1 MSVFFQIRK
10 KVHWSDTDAA
20 GVVWF
25 PNFLRWF
32 EDAEEELFA
41 SLGRSRQSLLD
52 SHRFSMPRVEVQSKF
67 RAPARAGQ
75 VVRVGINTT
84 VENPRRLHHAF
95 EIRDDESGALLAAR
109 LVRVACVDSDTW
121 SPRDLP
127 DDVLRLVS
135 GLPDL
140 AARQSRGAVELP
152 WT

>member
-1 MSVFFQIRK
+1 MSSYFQIRK

-52 SHRFSMPRVEVQSKF
+52 SHRFFMPRVEVQSKF

-75 VVRVGINTT
+75 IVRVGINTT

-95 EIRDDESGALLAAR
+95 EIRDDDTNALLAEGV
-109 LVRVACVDSDTW
+109 VRVACVDATTW

-127 DDVLRLVS
+127 DDVVRLVS

>member
-1 MSVFFQIRK
+1 VSAFFQIRK

-32 EDAEEELFA
+32 EDAEEELFT

-75 VVRVGINTT
+75 IVRVGINTT
-84 VENPRRLHHAF
+84 IENPRRLHHAF
-95 EIRDDESGALLAAR
+95 EIREDASNQLLAEGV
-109 LVRVACVDSDTW
+109 VRVACVDSDTW

-127 DDVLRLVS
+127 EDVLRLVS

-140 AARQSRGAVELP
+140 AARQSRGAVDMP

>member
-1 MSVFFQIRK
+1 VSAFFQIRK

-41 SLGRSRQSLLD
+41 SLGRTRQSLLD
-52 SHRFSMPRVEVQSKF
+52 SHRFSMPRVEVQSRF

-75 VVRVGINTT
+75 IVRVGIRTT
-84 VENPRRLHHAF
+84 IENPRRLHHAF
-95 EIRDDESGALLAAR
+95 EIRDDESEQLLAEGF
-109 LVRVACVDSDTW
+109 VRVACVDSGSW

-140 AARQSRGAVELP
+140 AERQARGAVELP

>member
-1 MSVFFQIRK
+1 MSAFFQIRK

-52 SHRFSMPRVEVQSKF
+52 SHRFSMPQVEVRSQC
-67 RAPARAGQ
+67 RAPVRAGQ
-75 VVRVGINTT
+75 VVRVGIHTR

-95 EIRDDESGALLAAR
+95 KIGDEQSGQLLAEGY
-109 LVRVACVDSDTW
+109 VRVACVDSGTW

-127 DDVLRLVS
+127 DDVVRLVS
-135 GLPDL
+135 GLGDL
-140 AARQSRGAVELP
+140 AARQARGAVELP

>member
-1 MSVFFQIRK
+1 MPSFFQIRK

-25 PNFLRWF
+25 PNFLGWF
-32 EDAEEELFA
+32 EDAEEELFN
-41 SLGRSRQSLLD
+41 SLGRRRQALLD
-52 SHRFSMPRVEVQSKF
+52 THHFGMPRVEAHVKF
-67 RAPARAGQ
+67 RSPARAGQ
-75 VVRVGINTT
+75 VVRVGISTT

-95 EIRDDESGALLAAR
+95 EIRDDQTGQLMAEGF
-109 LVRVACVDSDTW
+109 VRVACVDSKTFA
-121 SPRDLP
+121 PRDLP

-140 AARQSRGAVELP
+140 AERQSRGAVELP

>member
-1 MSVFFQIRK
+1 MSAFFQIRK

-25 PNFLRWF
+25 PNVLRWF
-32 EDAEEELFA
+32 EDAEEEMFA

-52 SHRFSMPRVEVQSKF
+52 SHRFGMPRVEVQSKF

-84 VENPRRLHHAF
+84 IENPRRLNHEF
-95 EIRDDESGALLAAR
+95 QIRDDQTSQLLAEGY
-109 LVRVACVDSDTW
+109 VRVACVDSDTW
-121 SPRDLP
+121 TARDLP

-140 AARQSRGAVELP
+140 AARQERGAVELP